1 MIVFEIIWQI
11 IGILFALL
19 GLVLASM
26 VVFLAMAFVAGLGER
41 GLKQKEKTDGEKI
54 TK

>member
-41 GLKQKEKTDGEKI
+41 GNKQKENTNGKTKE
-54 TK
+54 

>member
-26 VVFLAMAFVAGLGER
+26 VVFLVMAFVAGLGER
-41 GLKQKEKTDGEKI
+41 GNKQKENTNGKTKE
-54 TK
+54 

>member
-19 GLVLASM
+19 GLILASM
-26 VVFLAMAFVAGLGER
+26 VVLLAMAFVAGLGER
-41 GLKQKEKTDGEKI
+41 GMKQKEKPNDGTEN
-54 TK
+54 